1 MGSLDAYKDEILA
14 QLLEGEWRNL
24 FPRKM
29 YQNINAWFKR
39 HAEAKVVAVRFTF
52 YQPQQ
57 NNERY
62 AIYLACIPQMKD
74 GKVRVK
80 DLIFA
85 SDSYPLSLP
94 TVLYEV
100 PLYCMPRDLLQKILR
115 KKRKPS

>member
-14 QLLEGEWRNL
+14 QLLEGEWKDL
-24 FPRKM
+24 FPR
-29 YQNINAWFKR
+29 NIYLDVNAWFKR
-39 HAEAKVVAVRFTF
+39 HADEETVAVRFTF

-62 AIYLACIPQMKD
+62 AIYLACVPRMKE

-85 SDSYPLSLP
+85 TDAYPLSLP
-94 TVLYEV
+94 IALYEV
-100 PLYCMPRDLLQKILR
+100 PLYCMPRDLLQKIL
-115 KKRKPS
+115 SNSFLLF